1 MYVGTSLAIAA
12 PPLLALLLL
21 LWSLDRT
28 GGRSGWALLLAVIWG
43 GLGATGLVTL
53 VSVAWLEQP
62 SWYPYV
68 VSPIVEELAKAMLLV
83 VLVAFG
89 RIPGTPVGLIYGLAC
104 GLGFALWENAA
115 YFDGLGTA
123 PTPWL
128 YLMRTTGS
136 ALLHAS
142 ATALVGAAAGIGGLR
157 TTWWRRV
164 LALSVALLVACLV
177 HGSWNYVCLVL
188 SDTSTFRRAL
198 PALGVALL
206 LALLA
211 WSMLRE
217 RWHLRH
223 EILLLWQEGVIP
235 ESVARAMIRHWTV
248 SALKRAGV
256 QHPARVRKAVW
267 RLALARRQIAGLSP
281 KNEAARERLRQIALH
296 WEDTIQALVRS
307 GGQPPQDRS
316 WIGHVGVIVGLTVS
330 VACLHLLGQIS
341 PVPAALTRRTVVVA
355 ASVTVRPEPLL
366 SVVNED
372 HAYLLWQRGPTRDRR
387 EQVLTWIG
395 PGKEQRSLSL
405 GKIPPTRA
413 DWFDMTSLGKGV
425 LVATRHGDGLW
436 LRSYLKNQQQG
447 ELRFDAPERGPEP
460 CWPWLT
466 SDRGQTVVG
475 WDRLRHVA
483 WLIPDP
489 LALGPRLELPN
500 PFVGVETDDQACA
513 RGFTLTD
520 RTVYQVARP
529 ERNSLF
535 ASVDLDALSTESIG
549 ICPDHPELRVHSL
562 DKDRDEVLVLLG
574 GQRPEG
580 YQLLLARLDRSG
592 RLRSPCEPVRTMPA
606 GEPSVVSLAGAG
618 DDAFLAWATGS
629 HIFLGRFPL
638 NDNGAAA
645 RRWVLDSAPSDGTG
659 VVRVG
664 VTQGRLYV
672 AWEGRARGD
681 RWSLKL
687 LRSEIVD
694 LP

>member
-1 MYVGTSLAIAA
+1 VGTSLAIAA

-28 GGRSGWALLLAVIWG
+28 GGRSGWVLLLSVIWG

-53 VSVAWLEQP
+53 VSATWLEQP
-62 SWYPYV
+62 AWYPYLV
-68 VSPIVEELAKAMLLV
+68 TPVVEETAKALLFV
-83 VLVAFG
+83 VLVAL
-89 RIPGTPVGLIYGLAC
+89 RRVPGTPVGLIYGLAC

-128 YLMRTTGS
+128 YLMRTTGT

-142 ATALVGAAAGIGGLR
+142 ATALVGAAAGIGGMQ
-157 TTWWRRV
+157 TAWWRRV
-164 LALSVALLVACLV
+164 LALLVALLVACLV

-188 SDTSTFRRAL
+188 SDTSTLRRIL
-198 PALGVALL
+198 PAAGVALL

-235 ESVARAMIRHWTV
+235 ETVARAMIRHWTV
-248 SALKRAGV
+248 RALKRAGV
-256 QHPARVRKAVW
+256 QYPSKVRKAVW
-267 RLALARRQIAGLSP
+267 RLALARRQLASLSEE
-281 KNEAARERLRQIALH
+281 NQAARERLQQVALH
-296 WEDTIQALVRS
+296 WEDTIQALVRA
-307 GGQPPQDRS
+307 GGQPPMDRS
-316 WIGHVGVIVGLTVS
+316 WIGHVAVIVGLAAS
-330 VACLHLLGQIS
+330 VAGLHLLGQIS
-341 PVPAALTRRTVVVA
+341 PVPAALARRTVVVA

-372 HAYLLWQRGPTRDRR
+372 DAYLLWQRGPTKERR
-387 EQVLTWIG
+387 EQLLTWIG
-395 PGKEQRSLSL
+395 PGKEQKSLSL
-405 GKIPPTRA
+405 GKIPPRRA

-425 LVATRHGDGLW
+425 LVATRHGQGLW
-436 LRSYLKNQQQG
+436 LRSFLQNKQQG
-447 ELRFDAPERGPEP
+447 ELRFDAPERDSEP

-466 SDRGQTVVG
+466 SDRGQTMVG

-483 WLIPDP
+483 WLSPDP
-489 LALGPRLELPN
+489 LALGRRLELPD
-500 PFVGVETDDQACA
+500 PFVGIETDDQACA

-529 ERNSLF
+529 ERASRF
-535 ASVDLDALSTESIG
+535 ASIDLDALSDSAID
-549 ICPDHPELRVHSL
+549 ICPGQPDLRVHSL

-574 GQRPEG
+574 GKGPEG
-580 YQLLLARLDRSG
+580 YRLLLARLDRSG
-592 RLRSPCEPVRTMPA
+592 HLRSPCEHVRTMPA

-618 DDAFLAWATGS
+618 NDAFLAWATTS
-629 HIFLGRFPL
+629 HIFLGRFPM
-638 NDNGAAA
+638 NERGGSA
-645 RRWVLDSAPSDGTG
+645 RRWVLDRAPTDGSG

-672 AWEGRARGD
+672 AWEGRARD
-681 RWSLKL
+681 ERWSLKL
-687 LRSEIVD
+687 LRSEIAD